1 MEPEMKDFASTNGN
15 GSGDAPRWISPK
27 NWAALT
33 GRWSFE
39 AAATVY
45 EGPFDEQPQPYGL
58 ALTELR
64 VRDGRTRVNIIF
76 ENLSDPGMNA
86 SAGLVLGFQSESGR
100 FMNPQLGGWKSAYAM
115 SEFVPGEGFRPM
127 RLAGSIQNLQVGR
140 GYDFEVRQAGQRIVM
155 VVDGIQIFEEVLA
168 NPLAGNQIGL
178 YAWGRQRIRF
188 TDLQVLSERPR
199 AFVAMPFEEPFDTIY
214 REVIQPEGERHGLD
228 VVRVDQIAGP
238 GIIFEDI
245 KREISE
251 CKVVIAEITAPNQN
265 VFYEL
270 GYAHALNKPTIL
282 LARRGRELPFD
293 IRSYRVIFYD
303 DSIGGKPEVER
314 NLTKH
319 LRSVLQED

>member
-1 MEPEMKDFASTNGN
+1 MEPEMKEFPPTNGN
-15 GSGDAPRWISPK
+15 GHGNSEWKSPH
-27 NWAALT
+27 NWAALA
-33 GRWSFE
+33 GRWTFG
-39 AAATVY
+39 ADFAVY
-45 EGPFDEQPQPYGL
+45 EGPLEKQPQPYGL
-58 ALTELR
+58 ALSELR
-64 VRDGRTRVNIIF
+64 LGDGRVRVRITF
-76 ENLSDPGMNA
+76 DSLDGP
-86 SAGLVLGFQSESGR
+86 SAGIVVGFHSEAR
-100 FMNPQLGGWKSAYAM
+100 RYINPQLGGWRHAYAM
-115 SEFVPGEGFRPM
+115 SEFLPGEGFRPM
-127 RLAGSIQNLQVGR
+127 RLAGSTQNLHSGHP
-140 GYDFEVRQAGQRIVM
+140 YELEIRQAGQRV
-155 VVDGIQIFEEVLA
+155 VVLVDGIQIFDEVLA
-168 NPLAGNQIGL
+168 DPLGGNQIGL
-178 YAWGRQRIRF
+178 YAWGHQKMKFEELRVR
-188 TDLQVLSERPR
+188 SERPR

-214 REVIQPEGERHGLD
+214 REVILPEGERHGLD
-228 VVRVDQIAGP
+228 VVRLDEIAGP

-319 LRSVLQED
+319 LRSVLQEN

>member
-1 MEPEMKDFASTNGN
+1 
-15 GSGDAPRWISPK
+15 
-27 NWAALT
+27 
-33 GRWSFE
+33 
-39 AAATVY
+39 
-45 EGPFDEQPQPYGL
+45 
-58 ALTELR
+58 
-64 VRDGRTRVNIIF
+64 
-76 ENLSDPGMNA
+76 
-86 SAGLVLGFQSESGR
+86 
-100 FMNPQLGGWKSAYAM
+100 M